1 MAKIRKGFVSNSSS
15 SSFICDVCGYEASGF
30 GMSLYEAEMF
40 ECENGHT
47 CCEEHLLSDNITPEL
62 IQKLYNRLINY
73 EKGYVTEEE
82 IKEYC
87 KEHEIDINNLTFDN
101 IEELYEEFSDPI
113 IYNIPEELCPLCNF
127 EELCM
132 DDAENYLLKTTQY
145 TKEEVFEYIKSI
157 NKRRKKLR
165 PHEYVEYVCG
175 KLGITTTE
183 LLKQIEERFEG
194 SYSKFRQFLNS

>member
-1 MAKIRKGFVSNSSS
+1 MAKLRLGFVSNSSS
-15 SSFICDVCGYEASGF
+15 SSFICDVCGYETSGWDMCL
-30 GMSLYEAEMF
+30 GEAEMF

-47 CCEEHLLSDNITPEL
+47 CCYEHLLSDNITPEL

-73 EKGYVTEEE
+73 SYVTEEE

-87 KEHEIDINNLTFDN
+87 EKYEIDINNLTFEN
-101 IEELYEEFSDPI
+101 IKELYEKFSDPI
-113 IYNIPEELCPLCNF
+113 IYDIPEELCPLCNF

-132 DDAENYLLKTTQY
+132 DGAERYLLKTTQY

-165 PHEYVEYVCG
+165 SHEYVEYVCD